1 MGSSRGV
8 STLYFAEALR
18 ILGRGKV
25 VATEMEDRKCDTLWR
40 NVESFGLASH
50 VDLRRGDVFSTT
62 ETMQET
68 FDLVFIDIW
77 ASGYLDIFRIVE
89 KRLKPGA
96 LILADNMY
104 TSSDEVLPFKTFL
117 DDHQGI
123 SNFTLDFESGVEFG
137 IVL

>member
-1 MGSSRGV
+1 LGSSRGV